1 MRSLRWYTGLSVP
14 AEFLGMKVIKHE
26 LFPHISNPLNPT
38 AITVI
43 AKNPFA
49 SPATPQLVCPQSL
62 TPITEEGDCL
72 SSRGSLLAYPKIKG
86 IPCLRSGDGIITSAY
101 EDF

>member
-1 MRSLRWYTGLSVP
+1 
-14 AEFLGMKVIKHE
+14 MKVIKHE

-86 IPCLRSGDGIITSAY
+86 IPCLSSGDGIIASAY